1 METENKLSVFETLYK
16 IATDK
21 IKQKNGLNYIP
32 WAAAWAEVKSVYP
45 NAKYTVHSQIMD
57 DYGNKRP
64 WFDDG
69 HTGWVKVTA
78 EIGEES
84 ATVTLPIMDYSNK
97 SIPVEK
103 ITSQDANK
111 AIQRC
116 KVKAFADL
124 GFGLFVYLGEDMPE
138 EVKMIDKLQG
148 EVTDLM
154 KKKASISKETQK
166 KVGELCKAAEKSF
179 NPEADDSEITG
190 NPARIFDID
199 ILKKLKRQLQA
210 IRAVPTKKS

>member
-1 METENKLSVFETLYK
+1 MAEEKTLSVFETLYK

-21 IKQKNGLNYIP
+21 ISQKNGLNYIS
-32 WAAAWAEVKSVYP
+32 WAAAWAEVKKVYP
-45 NAKYTVHSQIMD
+45 HAKYTVHSQIMD
-57 DYGNKRP
+57 DYGNTRP

-69 HTGWVKVTA
+69 KTGWVKVTA

-84 ATVTLPIMDYSNK
+84 ATVTLPIMDYKNK
-97 SIPVEK
+97 SLSVDA

-138 EVKMIDKLQG
+138 EVKEIEKLQI
-148 EVTDLM
+148 EVTELVT
-154 KKKASISKETQK
+154 KRAAISADAKK
-166 KVGELCKAAEKSF
+166 KVGELCKAAEKEFMPDS
-179 NPEADDSEITG
+179 DDSEITG
-190 NPARIFDID
+190 NPARIFDVD

-210 IRAVPTKKS
+210 IRAVPKK